1 MNISKRTVF
10 CMLMAVFV
18 FLHAHAQS
26 TITQFEYWL
35 NYKWEARQNIP
46 TANQINVDISNLL
59 PGIHILGYRAG
70 SSNGMWSSVNYK
82 HFLIPNHSHSDTD
95 DAITHYEYWL
105 DYQWNERKNVAV
117 ANLFEIDIEGLS
129 PGIHILGYRAATKNG
144 KWSAAVYQHFIIP
157 SHIETTEEIVA
168 YEYWFNSEPRH
179 RVEIAP
185 TSTFSTEELIIPLD
199 GISVRTIPSNYRFDV
214 EQQIVFCPERVT
226 FSLQLFNRKGHGSS
240 AIVSQ
245 EFETEIPIDPHFFKM
260 AHQEVLHTSPL
271 DQTSIQGITVTC
283 SIGDQLTWTIDDDV
297 PMFDIFN
304 AEGKKVEIKDIT
316 RNVTTEQNEKN
327 TIISLNASSTVY
339 YILLHGE
346 PWNTS
351 KNIRFENDAQTTGV
365 SHTKLSSP
373 IKGIYSVEGIKR
385 NKTRKG
391 LNLMNV
397 DGHSY
402 RKIFI
407 K

>member
-1 MNISKRTVF
+1 
-10 CMLMAVFV
+10 
-18 FLHAHAQS
+18 
-26 TITQFEYWL
+26 
-35 NYKWEARQNIP
+35 
-46 TANQINVDISNLL
+46 
-59 PGIHILGYRAG
+59 
-70 SSNGMWSSVNYK
+70 
-82 HFLIPNHSHSDTD
+82 
-95 DAITHYEYWL
+95 
-105 DYQWNERKNVAV
+105 
-117 ANLFEIDIEGLS
+117 
-129 PGIHILGYRAATKNG
+129 
-144 KWSAAVYQHFIIP
+144 
-157 SHIETTEEIVA
+157 
-168 YEYWFNSEPRH
+168 
-179 RVEIAP
+179 
-185 TSTFSTEELIIPLD
+185 
-199 GISVRTIPSNYRFDV
+199 
-214 EQQIVFCPERVT
+214 
-226 FSLQLFNRKGHGSS
+226 
-240 AIVSQ
+240 
-245 EFETEIPIDPHFFKM
+245 M